1 VNFEEAIRPIQ
12 ERWSEI
18 VQHVKDEYLSTAQSL
33 PVDRRIFG
41 RQGFDRRRPRRLRGP
56 PGHSAQPAHTSRPH
70 RFKRHNGREPPGDG
84 TSGRCVSQIQAAV
97 NSLSLPITVA
107 RTRPDPDKTFWVLL
121 IGKGYPSP
129 NQQMRWCTDR
139 LKIQPTSTYI
149 KDNVSKHGAAVVVL
163 GVRRTESVR
172 RMRTVD
178 KYENDRG
185 SNLNPHSSITGAY
198 IFRPIVDLTTDDVWE
213 ILGSFPAPWGGT
225 HTKLF
230 QLYRDA
236 EGGECPVV
244 LSKDEAPG
252 CGTKNSRFGCWT
264 CTVVEK
270 DKSLQGFVDS
280 GQHAYKPL
288 IAFRDWLVA
297 IRNDKTKRSAIRRNG
312 RLTFRCVRQAHPRAL
327 HHPGSA
333 RNPGP
338 SASGSGRV
346 RCPADHRRRARLD
359 SQVLGD
365 GPAARGDAGKC
376 LTLTKRVA
384 LLICPCGRTR
394 RRTQSCRR
402 FAPNKVPVHVITDLV
417 ALQRERQHQERA
429 AGINARFEEILGG
442 ME

>member
-1 VNFEEAIRPIQ
+1 MNFEEISQPIQ
-12 ERWSEI
+12 ERWAEI
-18 VQHVKDEYLSTAQSL
+18 VQHVKDEYLSTAQSYPWIVGFSGGKDSTVVAHAVFEAL
-33 PVDRRIFG
+33 QAIPPSQRTRPVHIVSNDTMVES
-41 RQGFDRRRPRRLRGP
+41 PLVM
-56 PGHSAQPAHTSRPH
+56 AHLDDVSR
-70 RFKRHNGREPPGDG
+70 
-84 TSGRCVSQIQAAV
+84 QIQAAV
-97 NSLSLPITVA
+97 NSLSLPITIA

-185 SNLNPHSSITGAY
+185 SNLNPHSSIAGAY

-244 LSKDEAPG
+244 LSKEEAPG

-288 IAFRDWLVA
+288 IAFRDWLVS
-297 IRNDKTKRSAIRRNG
+297 IRNDQTKRSAIRRNG
-312 RLTFRCVRQAHPRAL
+312 RLTFDVSGKHI
-327 HHPGSA
+327 
-333 RNPGP
+333 PGP
-338 SASGSGRV
+338 FTIQ
-346 RCPADHRRRARLD
+346 ARQEILD
-359 SQVLGD
+359 
-365 GPAARGDAGKC
+365 R
-376 LTLTKRVA
+376 
-384 LLICPCGRTR
+384 LLAVQAEFGA
-394 RRTQSCRR
+394 QL
-402 FAPNKVPVHVITDLV
+402 ITDDELDWIHKYW
-417 ALQRERQHQERA
+417 AMDLQQEEKLA
-429 AGINARFEEILGG
+429 NA
-442 ME
+442 

>member
-1 VNFEEAIRPIQ
+1 MNFEANRPIQ

-18 VQHVKDEYLSTAQSL
+18 VQHVKDEYLSTVQSYPWIVGFSGGKDSTVVAHAVFEAL
-33 PVDRRIFG
+33 QAIPPSKRTRPVHIVSNDTMVESPLVMAHLNDVS
-41 RQGFDRRRPRRLRGP
+41 RQL
-56 PGHSAQPAHTSRPH
+56 
-70 RFKRHNGREPPGDG
+70 
-84 TSGRCVSQIQAAV
+84 QAAV
-97 NSLSLPITVA
+97 DSLSLPITVA

-163 GVRRTESVR
+163 GVRRTESIR

-288 IAFRDWLVA
+288 IAFRDWLVS

-312 RLTFRCVRQAHPRAL
+312 RLTFDVSGKHI
-327 HHPGSA
+327 
-333 RNPGP
+333 PGP
-338 SASGSGRV
+338 FTIQ
-346 RCPADHRRRARLD
+346 ARQEILD
-359 SQVLGD
+359 
-365 GPAARGDAGKC
+365 R
-376 LTLTKRVA
+376 
-384 LLICPCGRTR
+384 LLAVQAEFGA
-394 RRTQSCRR
+394 QL
-402 FAPNKVPVHVITDLV
+402 ITDDELDLIHKYW
-417 ALQRERQHQERA
+417 AMDLQQEEKLA
-429 AGINARFEEILGG
+429 NA
-442 ME
+442 

>member
-1 VNFEEAIRPIQ
+1 MSFEEANRPIQ
-12 ERWSEI
+12 ERWGDI
-18 VQHVKDEYLSTAQSL
+18 VQHVKDEYLSTAQSYPWIVGFSGGKDSTVVAHAVFEAL
-33 PVDRRIFG
+33 QAIPPSQRTRPVHIVSNDTMVES
-41 RQGFDRRRPRRLRGP
+41 PLVM
-56 PGHSAQPAHTSRPH
+56 AHLDEVS
-70 RFKRHNGREPPGDG
+70 
-84 TSGRCVSQIQAAV
+84 SQIQAAV
-97 NSLSLPITVA
+97 DSLNLPLTVA

-149 KDNVSKHGAAVVVL
+149 KDNVSKYGAAVVVL
-163 GVRRTESVR
+163 GVRRTESIR

-198 IFRPIVDLTTDDVWE
+198 IFRPIVELTTDDVWE

-288 IAFRDWLVA
+288 IAFRDWLVS
-297 IRNDKTKRSAIRRNG
+297 IRNDRTKRSAIRRNG
-312 RLTFRCVRQAHPRAL
+312 RLTFDVSGKHI
-327 HHPGSA
+327 
-333 RNPGP
+333 PGP
-338 SASGSGRV
+338 FTIQ
-346 RCPADHRRRARLD
+346 AR
-359 SQVLGD
+359 Q
-365 GPAARGDAGKC
+365 
-376 LTLTKRVA
+376 
-384 LLICPCGRTR
+384 
-394 RRTQSCRR
+394 
-402 FAPNKVPVHVITDLV
+402 
-417 ALQRERQHQERA
+417 
-429 AGINARFEEILGG
+429 EILDRLLAVQAEFGAQLITG
-442 ME
+442 DELDLIHKYWAIDLQQEETLANA

>member
-1 VNFEEAIRPIQ
+1 MNFEEESRPIQ

-18 VQHVKDEYLSTAQSL
+18 VQHVKDEYLSSAQSYPWIVGFSGGKDSTVVAHAVFEAL
-33 PVDRRIFG
+33 QTIPPSQRTRPVHIVSNDTMVES
-41 RQGFDRRRPRRLRGP
+41 PLVM
-56 PGHSAQPAHTSRPH
+56 AHLDDVSR
-70 RFKRHNGREPPGDG
+70 
-84 TSGRCVSQIQAAV
+84 QIQAAV
-97 NSLSLPITVA
+97 DSLSLPITVA
-107 RTRPDPDKTFWVLL
+107 RTRPDPNKTFWVLL

-149 KDNVSKHGAAVVVL
+149 KDNVSKYGAAVVVL

-198 IFRPIVDLTTDDVWE
+198 IFRPIVDLTTNDVWE

-264 CTVVEK
+264 CTVVDK
-270 DKSLQGFVDS
+270 DKSLQGFVDT
-280 GQHAYKPL
+280 GLHAYKPL
-288 IAFRDWLVA
+288 IAFRDWLVT

-312 RLTFRCVRQAHPRAL
+312 RLTFDVSGKHI
-327 HHPGSA
+327 
-333 RNPGP
+333 PGP
-338 SASGSGRV
+338 FTIQ
-346 RCPADHRRRARLD
+346 AR
-359 SQVLGD
+359 Q
-365 GPAARGDAGKC
+365 
-376 LTLTKRVA
+376 
-384 LLICPCGRTR
+384 
-394 RRTQSCRR
+394 
-402 FAPNKVPVHVITDLV
+402 
-417 ALQRERQHQERA
+417 
-429 AGINARFEEILGG
+429 EILDRLLAVQAEFGAQLITEDELDLIHKYWA
-442 ME
+442 MDLQQEETLANA

>member
-1 VNFEEAIRPIQ
+1 VSFDDTSRPIW
-12 ERWSEI
+12 ERWGDI
-18 VQHVKDEYLSTAQSL
+18 VQHVKDEYLSTAQSYPWIVGFSGGKDSTVVAHAVFEAL
-33 PVDRRIFG
+33 QAIPPSLRTRPVHIVSNDTMVES
-41 RQGFDRRRPRRLRGP
+41 PLVM
-56 PGHSAQPAHTSRPH
+56 AHLDEVS
-70 RFKRHNGREPPGDG
+70 
-84 TSGRCVSQIQAAV
+84 SQIQAAV
-97 NSLSLPITVA
+97 ESLSLPLTVA
-107 RTRPDPDKTFWVLL
+107 RTRPDLDKTFWVLL

-163 GVRRTESVR
+163 GVRRTESIR

-185 SNLNPHSSITGAY
+185 TNLNPHSSITGAY

-225 HTKLF
+225 HKQLF

-288 IAFRDWLVA
+288 IGFRDWLVS

-312 RLTFRCVRQAHPRAL
+312 RLTFDVSGKHI
-327 HHPGSA
+327 
-333 RNPGP
+333 PGP
-338 SASGSGRV
+338 FTIQ
-346 RCPADHRRRARLD
+346 AR
-359 SQVLGD
+359 Q
-365 GPAARGDAGKC
+365 
-376 LTLTKRVA
+376 
-384 LLICPCGRTR
+384 
-394 RRTQSCRR
+394 
-402 FAPNKVPVHVITDLV
+402 
-417 ALQRERQHQERA
+417 
-429 AGINARFEEILGG
+429 EILDRLLAVQAEFGAQLITEDELDLIHKYWA
-442 ME
+442 MDLQQEETLANA

>member
-1 VNFEEAIRPIQ
+1 MNFEEANRPIQ

-18 VQHVKDEYLSTAQSL
+18 VQHIKDEYLSMAQSYPWIVGFSGGKDSTVVAHAVFEAL
-33 PVDRRIFG
+33 QAIPPSKRTRPVHIVSNDTMVESPLVMAHLDEVS
-41 RQGFDRRRPRRLRGP
+41 RQL
-56 PGHSAQPAHTSRPH
+56 
-70 RFKRHNGREPPGDG
+70 
-84 TSGRCVSQIQAAV
+84 QAAV
-97 NSLSLPITVA
+97 DSLSLPITVA

-163 GVRRTESVR
+163 GVRRTESIR

-178 KYENDRG
+178 RYENDRG

-288 IAFRDWLVA
+288 IAFRDWLVS

-312 RLTFRCVRQAHPRAL
+312 RLTFDVSGKHI
-327 HHPGSA
+327 
-333 RNPGP
+333 PGP
-338 SASGSGRV
+338 FTIQARQEIL
-346 RCPADHRRRARLD
+346 DH
-359 SQVLGD
+359 
-365 GPAARGDAGKC
+365 
-376 LTLTKRVA
+376 
-384 LLICPCGRTR
+384 LLAVQAEFGA
-394 RRTQSCRR
+394 QL
-402 FAPNKVPVHVITDLV
+402 ITDDELDLIHKYW
-417 ALQRERQHQERA
+417 AIDLQQEEKLA
-429 AGINARFEEILGG
+429 NA
-442 ME
+442 

>member
-1 VNFEEAIRPIQ
+1 MNLEEERRPIQ

-18 VQHVKDEYLSTAQSL
+18 VQHVKDEYLSSAQSYPWIVGFSGGKDSTVVAHAVFEAL
-33 PVDRRIFG
+33 QAIPPSQRTRPVHIVSNDTMVES
-41 RQGFDRRRPRRLRGP
+41 PLVM
-56 PGHSAQPAHTSRPH
+56 AHLDDVSR
-70 RFKRHNGREPPGDG
+70 
-84 TSGRCVSQIQAAV
+84 QIQAAV
-97 NSLSLPITVA
+97 DSLSLPITVA
-107 RTRPDPDKTFWVLL
+107 RTRPDPNKTFWVLL

-198 IFRPIVDLTTDDVWE
+198 IFRPIVDLTTNDVWE
-213 ILGSFPAPWGGT
+213 ILGSFTAPWGGT

-264 CTVVEK
+264 CTVVDK
-270 DKSLQGFVDS
+270 DKSLQGFVDT
-280 GQHAYKPL
+280 GLHAYKPL

-312 RLTFRCVRQAHPRAL
+312 RLTFDVSGKHI
-327 HHPGSA
+327 
-333 RNPGP
+333 PGP
-338 SASGSGRV
+338 FTIQ
-346 RCPADHRRRARLD
+346 AR
-359 SQVLGD
+359 Q
-365 GPAARGDAGKC
+365 
-376 LTLTKRVA
+376 
-384 LLICPCGRTR
+384 
-394 RRTQSCRR
+394 
-402 FAPNKVPVHVITDLV
+402 
-417 ALQRERQHQERA
+417 
-429 AGINARFEEILGG
+429 EILDRLLAVQAEFGAQLITEDELDLIHKYWA
-442 ME
+442 MDLQQEETLANA

>member
-1 VNFEEAIRPIQ
+1 MSFGDTSRPIR
-12 ERWSEI
+12 ERWGDI
-18 VQHVKDEYLSTAQSL
+18 VQHVKDEYLSTAQSYPWIIGFSGGKDSTVVAHAVFEAL
-33 PVDRRIFG
+33 QAIPPSLRTRPVHIVSNDTMVES
-41 RQGFDRRRPRRLRGP
+41 PLVM
-56 PGHSAQPAHTSRPH
+56 AHLDEVS
-70 RFKRHNGREPPGDG
+70 
-84 TSGRCVSQIQAAV
+84 SQIQAAV
-97 NSLSLPITVA
+97 ESLTLPLTVA
-107 RTRPDPDKTFWVLL
+107 RTRPDLDKTFWVLL

-163 GVRRTESVR
+163 GVRRTESNR

-185 SNLNPHSSITGAY
+185 TNLNPHSSITGAY

-213 ILGSFPAPWGGT
+213 ILGSFPAPWGGS
-225 HTKLF
+225 HKQLF

-288 IAFRDWLVA
+288 ISFRDWLVS

-312 RLTFRCVRQAHPRAL
+312 RLTFDVSGKHI
-327 HHPGSA
+327 
-333 RNPGP
+333 PGP
-338 SASGSGRV
+338 FTIQ
-346 RCPADHRRRARLD
+346 ARQEILD
-359 SQVLGD
+359 
-365 GPAARGDAGKC
+365 R
-376 LTLTKRVA
+376 
-384 LLICPCGRTR
+384 LLAVQAEFG
-394 RRTQSCRR
+394 TQL
-402 FAPNKVPVHVITDLV
+402 ITDDELDLIHKYW
-417 ALQRERQHQERA
+417 AMDLQQEETLA
-429 AGINARFEEILGG
+429 NA
-442 ME
+442 

>member
-1 VNFEEAIRPIQ
+1 MSFEEASRPIQ

-18 VQHVKDEYLSTAQSL
+18 VQHVKDEYLSTAQSYPWIVGFSGGKDSTVVAHAVFEAL
-33 PVDRRIFG
+33 QAIPPSQRTRPVHIVSNDTMVES
-41 RQGFDRRRPRRLRGP
+41 PLVM
-56 PGHSAQPAHTSRPH
+56 AHLDDVSR
-70 RFKRHNGREPPGDG
+70 
-84 TSGRCVSQIQAAV
+84 QIQAAV
-97 NSLSLPITVA
+97 DSLSLPITVA

-163 GVRRTESVR
+163 GVRRTESLR

-213 ILGSFPAPWGGT
+213 ILGSFSAPWGGT

-312 RLTFRCVRQAHPRAL
+312 RLTFDLSGKHI
-327 HHPGSA
+327 
-333 RNPGP
+333 PGP
-338 SASGSGRV
+338 FTIQ
-346 RCPADHRRRARLD
+346 ARQEILD
-359 SQVLGD
+359 
-365 GPAARGDAGKC
+365 R
-376 LTLTKRVA
+376 
-384 LLICPCGRTR
+384 LLAVQAEFG
-394 RRTQSCRR
+394 
-402 FAPNKVPVHVITDLV
+402 APLITDDELDLIHKYW
-417 ALQRERQHQERA
+417 AIDLQQEETLA
-429 AGINARFEEILGG
+429 NA
-442 ME
+442 

>member
-1 VNFEEAIRPIQ
+1 MSFEEANRPIL
-12 ERWSEI
+12 ERWSDI
-18 VQHVKDEYLSTAQSL
+18 VQHVKEEYLSAAQSYPWIVGFSGGKDSTVVAHAVFEAL
-33 PVDRRIFG
+33 QAIPPSLRTRPVHIVSNDTMVES
-41 RQGFDRRRPRRLRGP
+41 PLVM
-56 PGHSAQPAHTSRPH
+56 AHLDNVSR
-70 RFKRHNGREPPGDG
+70 
-84 TSGRCVSQIQAAV
+84 QIQEAV
-97 NSLSLPITVA
+97 DSLSLPITVA

-149 KDNVSKHGAAVVVL
+149 KDNVSMYGAAVVVL
-163 GVRRTESVR
+163 GVRRTESIR

-288 IAFRDWLVA
+288 IAFRDWLVS

-312 RLTFRCVRQAHPRAL
+312 RLTFDASGKHI
-327 HHPGSA
+327 
-333 RNPGP
+333 PGP
-338 SASGSGRV
+338 FTIQ
-346 RCPADHRRRARLD
+346 ARQEILD
-359 SQVLGD
+359 
-365 GPAARGDAGKC
+365 R
-376 LTLTKRVA
+376 
-384 LLICPCGRTR
+384 LIAVQAEFGA
-394 RRTQSCRR
+394 QL
-402 FAPNKVPVHVITDLV
+402 ITDEELDLIHKYW
-417 ALQRERQHQERA
+417 AMDLQQEETLA
-429 AGINARFEEILGG
+429 NA
-442 ME
+442 

>member
-1 VNFEEAIRPIQ
+1 VHLEEVCPPIQ
-12 ERWSEI
+12 ERWFEI
-18 VQHVKDEYLSTAQSL
+18 IQHVKDEYLSTAQSYPWIVGFSGGKDSTVVAHAVFEAL
-33 PVDRRIFG
+33 QAVAPSQRTRPVHIVSNDTLVES
-41 RQGFDRRRPRRLRGP
+41 PLVM
-56 PGHSAQPAHTSRPH
+56 AHL
-70 RFKRHNGREPPGDG
+70 DD
-84 TSGRCVSQIQAAV
+84 VSHHIQAAV
-97 NSLSLPITVA
+97 DSLSLPITVA
-107 RTRPDPDKTFWVLL
+107 RTRPELDKTFWVLL

-149 KDNVSKHGAAVVVL
+149 KNNVSKYGAAIVVL
-163 GVRRTESVR
+163 GVRRTESIS

-198 IFRPIVDLTTDDVWE
+198 VFRPIVNLTTDEVWE
-213 ILGSFPAPWGGT
+213 ILGAFPAPWGGT

-288 IAFRDWLVA
+288 IGFRDWLVS
-297 IRNDKTKRSAIRRNG
+297 IRRDQTKRSAIRRNG
-312 RLTFRCVRQAHPRAL
+312 RLTFDLSGKHI
-327 HHPGSA
+327 
-333 RNPGP
+333 PGP
-338 SASGSGRV
+338 FTVQARQEIL
-346 RCPADHRRRARLD
+346 ARLLEVQAEFG
-359 SQVLGD
+359 SQL
-365 GPAARGDAGKC
+365 
-376 LTLTKRVA
+376 
-384 LLICPCGRTR
+384 
-394 RRTQSCRR
+394 
-402 FAPNKVPVHVITDLV
+402 ITDDELDLIHKYW
-417 ALQRERQHQERA
+417 AMDLQQEEMLA
-429 AGINARFEEILGG
+429 NA
-442 ME
+442 